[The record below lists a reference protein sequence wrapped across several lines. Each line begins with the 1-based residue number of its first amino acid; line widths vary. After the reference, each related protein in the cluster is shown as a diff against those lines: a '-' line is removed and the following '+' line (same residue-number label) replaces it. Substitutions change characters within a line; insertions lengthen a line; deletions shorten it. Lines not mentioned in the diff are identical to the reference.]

1 MITLT
6 KTSTV
11 YIDVYAYLP
20 IDVYI
25 EEGVDEDTEEDI
37 DVHDVDQDN
46 DDYIDE
52 GIGVYRRHG

>member
-52 GIGVYRRHG
+52 GIGVYHRHG